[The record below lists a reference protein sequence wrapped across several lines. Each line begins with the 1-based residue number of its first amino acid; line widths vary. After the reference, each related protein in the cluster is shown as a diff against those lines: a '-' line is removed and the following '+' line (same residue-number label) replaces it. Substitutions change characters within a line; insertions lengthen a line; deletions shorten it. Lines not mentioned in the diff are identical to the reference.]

1 MIMSGYSWAEVL
13 SWLIG
18 LLVLYEV
25 LVYVIFT
32 FGKKLTE
39 TKKKGFEL
47 DDGSGE
53 ETTESRIAKIDEMD
67 DSSYENNEY
76 YEISDELFAKDT
88 GQRREEADEPIE
100 SDVGVNIDTGQV
112 VETSPPLQN
121 EEEDGDKNLPINV
134 ETESTTNT
142 DEIEKNFEDAESDIF
157 YSDNEIISINNDLF
171 SVENVIQTD
180 VLGDSV
186 GADSGNVQN
195 FTSELIETEVDKVN
209 IEKKDINFEG
219 CEPFDSFDFK
229 SLSGELERI
238 KEKSTQYVESLLNIN
253 DKEPK
258 KHDSD
263 QDYDETPEQE
273 IDEE

>member
-1 MIMSGYSWAEVL
+1 MSGYSWAEVL

-25 LVYVIFT
+25 IVYVIFT

-76 YEISDELFAKDT
+76 YEISDELFEKDT
-88 GQRREEADEPIE
+88 GQRREDADEPIE
-100 SDVGVNIDTGQV
+100 SDVGLNIDTGQV